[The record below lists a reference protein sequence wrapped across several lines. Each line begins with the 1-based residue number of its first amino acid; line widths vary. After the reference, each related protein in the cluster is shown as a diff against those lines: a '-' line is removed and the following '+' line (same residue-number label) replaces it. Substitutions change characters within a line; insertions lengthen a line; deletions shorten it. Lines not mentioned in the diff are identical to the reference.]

1 MNYPIASF
9 LTQIKNAYMARK
21 KVVVFPHSKMIEAIG
36 NILVKEKFAKS
47 VKVLEDGNKKNIEVT
62 LLYHSHSPS
71 LSEVKIVSKPSIH
84 RYAKKDDVKKGVNRF
99 KVNILSTN
107 QGVMTAKEAL
117 KKNIGGE
124 ILCTLS

>member
-36 NILVKEKFAKS
+36 NILVKEKFVKS
-47 VKVLEDGNKKNIEVT
+47 IKITEDGVKKNVEVG
-62 LLYHSHSPS
+62 LLYHSHEPA

-84 RYAKKDDVKKGVNRF
+84 TYAKKDDVRHGINRF
-99 KVNILSTN
+99 KTNILSTN
-107 QGVMTAKEAL
+107 QGVMTAKDAM
-117 KKNIGGE
+117 KKKIGGE
-124 ILCTLS
+124 VLCTIS